1 MNKLKTFKYKTNS
14 ADPGFLDKISKRYST
29 YRFLRKAPGRKNSG
43 TPQPISASY
52 NMTGHESED
61 HKVEIGAPVLI
72 SKTTI
77 DSDHEVVDGGDSHSH
92 INDGVRVASN
102 GSNTAPVTQ
111 QSFGELKFSFFTPQN
126 NDENDQDYDIPRPY
140 AISSNDPSQK
150 PIRSKSATNLHRTE
164 VNICLQRAPSLKLLE
179 RSDDAAVVP
188 DASTIDD
195 PEPVPLRKRNN
206 QSLNNVYDVPVPN
219 GSSTPV
225 PFPRSSS
232 KSSLNRTSL
241 SGSQRFSK
249 SRDSVAVPSS
259 ICDEDFDLKSAS
271 CHSLNARDIFLSIE
285 ELNDITKQINEA
297 DELKLQ
303 DDGELEYC
311 EHRDNLRPVERRITL
326 LRNKNHRI
334 VNIGTRRDKITNA
347 WSGFKSWIGEEK
359 GKIRNVVH
367 RHAALQRV
375 GANFKNRTGSS
386 TTSINDASAST
397 DATTEPGNSI
407 VRNQDFFDR
416 VRSSTA
422 DSSNDVS
429 NPGDRKL
436 STGNDST
443 SEFSSLDGDCRR
455 KDSLSNG
462 KSSDDRTD
470 TGYASQLKG
479 RPSKDSWEVMRSGS

>member
-1 MNKLKTFKYKTNS
+1 MNKLKTFKYKANS

-29 YRFLRKAPGRKNSG
+29 YRFLRKTPGRKNSG

-61 HKVEIGAPVLI
+61 HKLEIGAPVLI

-77 DSDHEVVDGGDSHSH
+77 DLDQSISDTHSH
-92 INDGVRVASN
+92 LNDGVRTSSTSER
-102 GSNTAPVTQ
+102 SNTASVSQ

-126 NDENDQDYDIPRPY
+126 TEENDQDYDIPRPFL
-140 AISSNDPSQK
+140 SSKDSSQK

-179 RSDDAAVVP
+179 RTDNTTMSDE
-188 DASTIDD
+188 ASTTD
-195 PEPVPLRKRNN
+195 EQVPLQKRNN
-206 QSLNNVYDVPVPN
+206 QSMNDVYDIPVPN
-219 GSSTPV
+219 GASTPV
-225 PFPRSSS
+225 PYPRATS
-232 KSSLNRTSL
+232 KLSLNRNSL
-241 SGSQRFSK
+241 GGSLRLSK
-249 SRDSVAVPSS
+249 SRDSIAVHSS

-297 DELKLQ
+297 DEFKLQ
-303 DDGELEYC
+303 DDAELEYC

-326 LRNKNHRI
+326 LRNKNNRL
-334 VNIGTRRDKITNA
+334 VNIGNRRDKITNA
-347 WSGFKSWIGEEK
+347 WSDFKLWIGEEK
-359 GKIRNVVH
+359 GKLRNAVH

-375 GANFKNRTGSS
+375 GANVKNKSGSS
-386 TTSINDASAST
+386 TASINDASGST
-397 DATTEPGNSI
+397 ENSAEPSNSI

-416 VRSSTA
+416 IRTSKSENSREA
-422 DSSNDVS
+422 SNSD
-429 NPGDRKL
+429 DHKL

-443 SEFSSLDGDCRR
+443 SEFSSLDGECRR
-455 KDSLSNG
+455 KDSFNNEQANEN
-462 KSSDDRTD
+462 RTD

-479 RPSKDSWEVMRSGS
+479 RSSKDGWEVM